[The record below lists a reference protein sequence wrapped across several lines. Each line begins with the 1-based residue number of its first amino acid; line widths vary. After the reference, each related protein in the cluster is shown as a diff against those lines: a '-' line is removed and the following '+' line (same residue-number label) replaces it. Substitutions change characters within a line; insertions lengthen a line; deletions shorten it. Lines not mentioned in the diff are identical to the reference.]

1 LGRVKG
7 RHLKV
12 LAKKLV
18 DRNPGVFTERFAD
31 NKVKLREFRI
41 LEESREEQNKL
52 AGEVSNRVKRKNRP
66 REEMRSRPQR
76 DWDRGERGFGGR
88 GDRRERRY

>member
-1 LGRVKG
+1 MGRVKG

-18 DRNPGVFTERFAD
+18 ERNPGVFTERFAD
-31 NKVKLREFRI
+31 NKVKLREFRM

-52 AGEVSNRVKRKNRP
+52 AGEIGNRVKRKNKP
-66 REEMRSRPQR
+66 REEMRPRPQR